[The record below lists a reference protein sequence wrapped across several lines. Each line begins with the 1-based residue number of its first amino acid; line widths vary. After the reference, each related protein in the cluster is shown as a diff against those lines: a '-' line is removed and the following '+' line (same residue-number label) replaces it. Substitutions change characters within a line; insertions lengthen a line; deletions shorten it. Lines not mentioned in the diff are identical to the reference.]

1 MNDHRLALPVGTML
15 NQYQIESILG
25 YGGFGI
31 VYKARHSHLDDLV
44 AIKEFLPQEIA
55 TREGTSVH
63 PLGTKE
69 QGDYDEGMQRFL
81 AEAKQLVQFRKH
93 PNIVSCT
100 DFFEANG
107 TAYLVMEF
115 ENGMPLSDL
124 LRARQERG
132 EALSEEQILSII
144 VPLLDGLKTIHD
156 AGVLHRDIKP
166 GNIFIR
172 RSDEQPVLIDFGA
185 AKQNFSQHSKSMAPY
200 SPGYAAIEQVEEAGN
215 LGPWTDLYAI
225 GAIIWRIL
233 MGQNP
238 VPVESRLTAV
248 VRSKPDP
255 MAALSE
261 QSFDGFR
268 QEFLQAV
275 DRCLKLDESERFQ
288 SAAQLLQALMPQEK
302 PEPAKTQPN
311 TEQVQLESQSNPKPQ
326 KSKAP
331 LLWTTALAAVFIV
344 VGALSYLFLR
354 NQGPPTPTK
363 STLFVQTS
371 PEWATKMIGFVEM
384 AESKEMEFGEYTL
397 SVSAPGYLSQDLRI
411 YLEDDIEFV
420 RVDLNKDPELSREEF
435 LKFQGEELL
444 RSNRKRAG
452 VIETA
457 TGLQY
462 EVLKKSIGPRPKT
475 TTTVEVHYRGML
487 ANGEE
492 FDSSSERGPSKF
504 KVNQLIAAW
513 VEILP
518 LMPLGSRYRI
528 VVPPHLGYGSR
539 GAGSIPADAVLV
551 FELELLSMEDTVN

>member
-1 MNDHRLALPVGTML
+1 MNDHRLSLPVGTML

-55 TREGTSVH
+55 TREGASVH

-93 PNIVSCT
+93 PNIVSCA

-115 ENGMPLSDL
+115 ESGMPLSDL
-124 LRARQERG
+124 LRAKQERG
-132 EALSEEQILSII
+132 ESLSEAQILSII
-144 VPLLDGLKTIHD
+144 LPLLDGLKTIHN

-233 MGQNP
+233 MNQNP

-255 MAALSE
+255 MAALSQQKFE
-261 QSFDGFR
+261 GFR
-268 QEFLQAV
+268 EKFLLAV

-288 SAAQLLQALMPQEK
+288 SAEALIQALTPEAQDEAPAPQ
-302 PEPAKTQPN
+302 AA
-311 TEQVQLESQSNPKPQ
+311 PQ
-326 KSKAP
+326 KTHTQAP
-331 LLWTTALAAVFIV
+331 VQNTPKKSASALLWSAAAALILVGVF
-344 VGALSYLFLR
+344 SYMFLF
-354 NQGPPTPTK
+354 NQGPPIPTK
-363 STLFVQTS
+363 SALFVQTT
-371 PEWATKMIGFVEM
+371 PEWATKMVGFVQM
-384 AESKEMEFGEYTL
+384 AEHKDLEFGEYNLT
-397 SVSAPGYLSQDLRI
+397 VSAPGYLSQELRI
-411 YLEDDIEFV
+411 YMEEDIEFV
-420 RVDLNKDPELSREEF
+420 RVDLNKDPALSREEF
-435 LKFQGEELL
+435 LKIQGEELL
-444 RSNRKRAG
+444 RSNRKRDG

-457 TGLQY
+457 SGLQY
-462 EVLKKSIGPRPKT
+462 EIIHEELGPKPSST
-475 TTTVEVHYRGML
+475 STVEVHYRGML
-487 ANGEE
+487 ADGEE
-492 FDSSSERGPSKF
+492 FDSSAGRGPAKF
-504 KVNQLIAAW
+504 RVNQLIAAW
-513 VEILP
+513 VEVLP
-518 LMPLGSRYRI
+518 LMQLGSRYRI

-539 GAGSIPADAVLV
+539 SAGTIPANAVLV
-551 FELELLSMEDTVN
+551 FELELLTIEN